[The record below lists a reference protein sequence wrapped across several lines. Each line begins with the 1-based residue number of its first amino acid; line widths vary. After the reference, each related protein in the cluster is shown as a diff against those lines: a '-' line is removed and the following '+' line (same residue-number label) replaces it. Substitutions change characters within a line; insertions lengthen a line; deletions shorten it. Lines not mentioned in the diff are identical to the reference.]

1 MASDFDETA
10 YRSLYEHSEDAIL
23 VATADGELLAA
34 NPAACRLFG
43 RTQAELR
50 AVGRA
55 GMVDASDPR
64 VAAFLAARS
73 TDGRARAE
81 IGLRRADDTRFDAD
95 VTSAVYRDSAG
106 QTRTVVIARDL
117 SARKRLEQEKSQYF
131 RFFMLSDDPMCVAD
145 PFGCFT
151 AVNPAF
157 VEMLGYSEDEL
168 LARPFLDFVED
179 ADRAST
185 AREMQLQ
192 VGERAS
198 LNFRNH
204 YVRKD
209 GRVILLS
216 WKAYFD
222 ATDRQTYALARD
234 ITESDRAEAA
244 LRESEARYRSVVAT
258 MAEGLVFH
266 GADGSV
272 VATNPAGQ
280 RILGRFEDAIVGH
293 RAEEAQ
299 WAAIHEDGSPFPG
312 EEHPTSVTQRTRQP
326 QSNVV
331 MGVRTS
337 GGERRWLS
345 INAMPVGDDAGAGA
359 GGVIATFRDITQ
371 QRRSEAEIRKLSLA
385 VEQSPESIMITNLDG
400 VIEYV
405 NEACVRV
412 SGYSR
417 NEMIGETASLL
428 KSGRTPRSTYA
439 LLWDRLARGQSW
451 SGQFVNRRKD
461 GSEYTESAII
471 TPILAPHGVVT
482 HYLAIKAD
490 VTEQRQM
497 AAELEQHRLHLE
509 ELVAQRTAELAE
521 ARAQADAANVAK
533 SAFLANMSHEIRTP
547 MNAILG
553 LTHLLRRSSPTTE
566 QAASLDKIVLSAR
579 HLLSL
584 IDDILDLS
592 KIEAGKMTV
601 EHTDFHLS
609 SVLKDVVEIVR
620 ARAEEKGLALKYEV
634 APGLP
639 LILKGDPLRLQQ
651 ILLNLGTNAV
661 KFTEHGSV
669 AIGAALS
676 ASDDPQIAQIRFE
689 VRDTGIGLDMA
700 QRARLF
706 QPFQQAD
713 ASTTRRF
720 GGSGLGLVICRRLVD
735 LLGGTIGL
743 TSEPGVGSTFW
754 FTLPLERSDAT
765 VRSAW
770 ASGVIAPF
778 DAAEPTRTLHILLVE
793 DDAINQEVACELLRS
808 VGHSVDVAA
817 NGQQAIERAAQHAYD
832 LVLMDV
838 QMPIMDGLDATRRLR
853 EMPKYARTPILAMT
867 ANAFHEDRA
876 RCMEAGMDD
885 FIAKPVDPDRMF
897 ATIQRWG
904 VEPGR
909 ARVPDAVSQDS
920 ELLRQRISA
929 IAGLQVALGL
939 RSVQGRWPSYE
950 RFLDRFAN
958 DHQADLAEIRGA
970 LASGHR
976 DDARRVA
983 HTLKGLA
990 ATLGAVEVQAAAAE
1004 LEGALRDGA
1013 TTPFAV
1019 ALLIEALEGVHD
1031 KLGTALREVLPQES
1045 APVAMAVDWQAV
1057 RSAMGH
1063 IEALLVDDDPRAL
1076 AAVNDAAPQLRAALG
1091 PVALE
1096 LEARV
1101 AKFQFEEALVLLRTA
1116 VNAHEELV
1124 GLTTR

>member
-1 MASDFDETA
+1 MASHFDETV
-10 YRSLYEHSEDAIL
+10 YRSLYEHSDDCIL
-23 VATADGELLAA
+23 LATADGVILAA

-43 RTQAELR
+43 RTEVELC
-50 AVGRA
+50 ALGRA
-55 GMVDASDPR
+55 GLVDASDPR
-64 VAAFLAARS
+64 VAAFLTERKKASHAC
-73 TDGRARAE
+73 AE
-81 IGLRRADDTRFDAD
+81 IALRRADGTRFDAD
-95 VTSAVYRDSAG
+95 VRSADFQDSAG
-106 QTRTVVIARDL
+106 ETRTVLIARDL
-117 SARKRLEQEKSQYF
+117 TARKRLEQEKSQYF
-131 RFFMLSDDPMCVAD
+131 RFFMLSDDPMCIAD
-145 PFGCFT
+145 PFGCFN
-151 AVNPAF
+151 AVNGAF
-157 VEMLGYSEDEL
+157 VALLGYSEREL
-168 LARPFLDFVED
+168 LARPFLDFVHD
-179 ADRAST
+179 ADREST
-185 AREMQLQ
+185 ALEMKLQ
-192 VGERAS
+192 VAERPS
-198 LNFRNH
+198 LNFKNR

-222 ATDRQTYALARD
+222 ATDKLTYALARD

-272 VATNPAGQ
+272 IATNPAGQ
-280 RILGRFEDAIVGH
+280 QILGRLDDAIVGH
-293 RAEEAQ
+293 RSDDPQ
-299 WAAIHEDGSPFPG
+299 WAAIREDGSPFPG
-312 EEHPTSVTQRTRQP
+312 DQHPTSVTQRTRQP

-337 GGERRWLS
+337 RGERRWLS
-345 INAMPVGDDAGAGA
+345 INTMPVGDDAGIGA
-359 GGVIATFRDITQ
+359 GGVIATFRDVTEK
-371 QRRSEAEIRKLSLA
+371 RRSEAEIRKLSLA
-385 VEQSPESIMITNLDG
+385 VDQSPESIMITDLEG

-417 NEMIGETASLL
+417 DEMLGEPASLL
-428 KSGRTPRSTYA
+428 KSGRTPRSTYT
-439 LLWDRLARGQSW
+439 LMWDRLARGQTW
-451 SGQFVNRRKD
+451 TGQFVNRRKD
-461 GSEYTESAII
+461 GSAYTESAIV
-471 TPILAPHGVVT
+471 TPILAPHGGVT
-482 HYLAIKAD
+482 HYLAIKQD
-490 VTEQRQM
+490 ITEQRQM

-509 ELVAQRTAELAE
+509 ELVAQRTAELGE

-553 LTHLLRRSSPTTE
+553 LTHLLRRSSPTIE

-601 EHTDFHLS
+601 EHTDFQLA
-609 SVLKDVVEIVR
+609 SVMKDVVDIVR
-620 ARAEEKGLALKYEV
+620 ARAEEKGLELTHEM

-651 ILLNLGTNAV
+651 ILLNLGSNAV
-661 KFTEHGSV
+661 KFTAHGAV
-669 AIGAALS
+669 AISAALVE
-676 ASDDPQIAQIRFE
+676 SDNPHIAQLRFE
-689 VRDTGIGLDMA
+689 VRDTGIGLDTA

-720 GGSGLGLVICRRLVD
+720 GGTGLGLVICRRLVD
-735 LLGGTIGL
+735 LMGGSIGL
-743 TSEPGVGSTFW
+743 TSEPGVGTTFW
-754 FTLPLERSDAT
+754 FTVPLERSEAT

-770 ASGVIAPF
+770 ASGVITPF
-778 DAAEPTRTLHILLVE
+778 DAALPARTLRILLVE

-817 NGQQAIERAAQHAYD
+817 NGQQALERAAQHAYD

-838 QMPIMDGLDATRRLR
+838 QMPVMDGLDATRRLR
-853 EMPKYARTPILAMT
+853 RMPEYARTPILAMT

-904 VEPGR
+904 MEPGR
-909 ARVPDAVSQDS
+909 VPVPDVVSQDS
-920 ELLRQRISA
+920 ALLRERITA
-929 IAGLQVALGL
+929 IAGLEVALGL

-950 RFLDRFAN
+950 RFLGRFAN
-958 DHQADLAEIRGA
+958 DHQADIAEIRGA
-970 LASGHR
+970 LASGR
-976 DDARRVA
+976 WEDGRRVA

-990 ATLGAVEVQAAAAE
+990 ATLGAVEVQAAAAQ
-1004 LEGALRDGA
+1004 LEA
-1013 TTPFAV
+1013 
-1019 ALLIEALEGVHD
+1019 
-1031 KLGTALREVLPQES
+1031 ALREGAGTPLAVAPLIDALEAAHSQLAATLRDVLPQPS
-1045 APVAMAVDWQAV
+1045 AVGTTAVDWQVV
-1057 RSAMGH
+1057 RFALRQ
-1063 IEALLVDDDPRAL
+1063 IEALLVDDDPRAS
-1076 AAVNDAAPQLRAALG
+1076 AAVLGAAQQLRAALG
-1091 PVALE
+1091 PAALK
-1096 LEARV
+1096 LEGLV
-1101 AKFQFEEALVLLRTA
+1101 AKFQFEEALALLRA
-1116 VNAHEELV
+1116 IVDAHAELA
-1124 GLTTR
+1124 GPATR